1 MRLPLVLA
9 YVLVMALTGCIEYRA
24 GDLCDVRVNEL
35 EKAPW
40 STCCYFS
47 GRGVGPNMAQSL
59 GAFGVCK
66 WDAAKKH
73 QELKPGEIRIATS
86 SNMLSVEKGICS
98 SPVVTG
104 LSLCLLPLRMEF
116 RFEYHFTVTD
126 WRGKTASYAF
136 ADSKVSWS
144 GPLVVFAMPFYE
156 SIEFEELYRDV
167 QTAAL
172 GHLAIAMRRD
182 GFFVAPER
190 IGSGATKTNVNDA
203 SHRTVAARRKELED
217 LKKAGIIDEAEYA
230 AEVKKLEG
238 AGK

>member
-1 MRLPLVLA
+1 MKIQLVPTFAVVML
-9 YVLVMALTGCIEYRA
+9 LVGCIEYRA
-24 GDLCDVRVNEL
+24 GDLRDIRADEF

-47 GRGVGPNMAQSL
+47 GRGVSPNTAQSL

-66 WDAAKKH
+66 WDVTKKH
-73 QELKPGEIRIATS
+73 QELKPGEIRIGTS
-86 SNMLSVEKGICS
+86 SNMRSVERGICS
-98 SPVVTG
+98 SPVVSG
-104 LSLCLLPLRMEF
+104 LTLCLMPLRMEF

-126 WRGKTASYAF
+126 WRGKTASYTF

-144 GPLVVFAMPFYE
+144 GLLVVFAMPFYE
-156 SIEFEELYRDV
+156 SIEFQELYRDV

-190 IGSGATKTNVNDA
+190 IETVAPKTNGADA
-203 SHRTVAARRKELED
+203 SHRTIAARRKELED
-217 LKKAGIIDEAEYA
+217 LKKAGIIDEVEFA
-230 AEVKKLEG
+230 AEVKQLEG
-238 AGK
+238 VGK